1 MAGLKGK
8 AGIVTGGSSG
18 IGFQIAN
25 VLAQAGAT
33 VYVISRTGKPKEG
46 VGESAPGV
54 VHLQGDI
61 GNAEAMKTLVA
72 ELAAKHNDCLDFLV
86 NNAGVSYKCRAEDFP
101 MEQFDNIMNVNVK
114 YLFQMSVICYPYL
127 KKSADK
133 GRIINIT
140 SMSAHLGFSEVVP
153 YCASKGA
160 VLAMTRALAVEWAQD
175 NITVNSIAPG
185 WFRSKMNEQVVDAAR
200 EQKILNRMPLHAYGD
215 TRDLGKMTEF
225 LVGDGAAYITGQD
238 FAVDGGAWLS
248 VIERSF
254 SAIFLAASLVFQI
267 KEPNFVGI
275 TEEPLWQ
282 SLKRPSETR
291 IFDKLLRKLEQEIP
305 DSSWSADLEAGS
317 DFKEGDARCSVRVFE
332 RYSMMGGNRL
342 SLTLTMFQNGDS
354 PIRLSAITAGGSQA
368 VFFKVNTLGEESFL
382 DDVKDLLEEILE
394 E

>member
-8 AGIVTGGSSG
+8 TGIVTGGSSG

-72 ELAAKHNDCLDFLV
+72 ELAAKHNDCLNFLV

-140 SMSAHLGFSEVVP
+140 SMSAVSTKPDNTTPGRKTWVRLPVITP
-153 YCASKGA
+153 TTNWLWC
-160 VLAMTRALAVEWAQD
+160 RACKR
-175 NITVNSIAPG
+175 T
-185 WFRSKMNEQVVDAAR
+185 
-200 EQKILNRMPLHAYGD
+200 
-215 TRDLGKMTEF
+215 MTEK
-225 LVGDGAAYITGQD
+225 LRYSTN
-238 FAVDGGAWLS
+238 WP
-248 VIERSF
+248 
-254 SAIFLAASLVFQI
+254 AS
-267 KEPNFVGI
+267 
-275 TEEPLWQ
+275 
-282 SLKRPSETR
+282 TR
-291 IFDKLLRKLEQEIP
+291 IHPMPSMRFMRKAVRTCKAVTGTKPSLL
-305 DSSWSADLEAGS
+305 SGS
-317 DFKEGDARCSVRVFE
+317 C
-332 RYSMMGGNRL
+332 
-342 SLTLTMFQNGDS
+342 
-354 PIRLSAITAGGSQA
+354 
-368 VFFKVNTLGEESFL
+368 
-382 DDVKDLLEEILE
+382 
-394 E
+394 

>member
-8 AGIVTGGSSG
+8 TGIVTGGSSG

-61 GNAEAMKTLVA
+61 GNAEAMKTLVT
-72 ELAAKHNDCLDFLV
+72 ELAAKHNGCLDFLV

-153 YCASKGA
+153 YCTSKGA
-160 VLAMTRALAVEWAQD
+160 VLAMIVAAAFPLLYSYAVEITRSIGEMVLMPFLEQQEEGSGFNLVLSLIGQAAQTASVAMALGFVVYTVVLVCAYVQMVFRGIELLVYRLGVPLAVVGFIDSDDGVWKGYIQALFRQLA
-175 NITVNSIAPG
+175 TVLVCYVLTMLGMAVMSSLGWLNLIVGIALEFAAFKAP
-185 WFRSKMNEQVVDAAR
+185 KMLSQFLIPSGGGGGKMQIVYTAAR
-200 EQKILNRMPLHAYGD
+200 AF
-215 TRDLGKMTEF
+215 LG
-225 LVGDGAAYITGQD
+225 G
-238 FAVDGGAWLS
+238 
-248 VIERSF
+248 
-254 SAIFLAASLVFQI
+254 
-267 KEPNFVGI
+267 
-275 TEEPLWQ
+275 
-282 SLKRPSETR
+282 
-291 IFDKLLRKLEQEIP
+291 
-305 DSSWSADLEAGS
+305 
-317 DFKEGDARCSVRVFE
+317 
-332 RYSMMGGNRL
+332 
-342 SLTLTMFQNGDS
+342 
-354 PIRLSAITAGGSQA
+354 
-368 VFFKVNTLGEESFL
+368 
-382 DDVKDLLEEILE
+382 
-394 E
+394 